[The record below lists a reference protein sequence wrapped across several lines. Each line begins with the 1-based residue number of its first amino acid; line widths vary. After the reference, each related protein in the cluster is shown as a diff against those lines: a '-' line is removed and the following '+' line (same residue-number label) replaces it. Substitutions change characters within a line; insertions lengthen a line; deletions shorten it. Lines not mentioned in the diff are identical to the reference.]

1 MALRICFRKRMT
13 KYIAFLRAIHVGEHS
28 IIKMT
33 DLKQMFESLGLEN
46 AQTYIPSGN
55 VSFESDF

>member
-1 MALRICFRKRMT
+1 MT
-13 KYIAFLRAIHVGEHS
+13 KYIAFLRAINVGEHS